1 MIRLDSR
8 MFFDRPRVLRA
19 VGAAERRV
27 LSKFGAYVRRT
38 AKGSL
43 KPARQMKLSEMS
55 PEQRAAY
62 ERRKAEARRR
72 GRPVPRRPEVIS
84 QPGAPPKL
92 HVRPVR
98 ANPLRRLLLFGYD
111 PRRRSVVIGPLA
123 FRGHG
128 AEKLEYGKGRHRAR
142 PFMRPAL
149 GKELPGL
156 PAMWRDSVRGH

>member
-1 MIRLDSR
+1 MIRLDYR

-43 KPARQMKLSEMS
+43 KPARQRKLSEMS

-62 ERRKAEARRR
+62 ERRKAIARSE

-84 QPGAPPKL
+84 RPGAPPKL

-98 ANPLRRLLLFGYD
+98 ANPLRRRLLFGYD

-123 FRGHG
+123 FRGRG
-128 AEKLEYGKGRHRAR
+128 AEKLEHGTGGYDAR

-149 GKELPGL
+149 GQELPGL
-156 PAMWRDSVRGH
+156 PAMWRDSVRR